1 MRQLMKKL
9 IIIALALLIA
19 IPLFAQKRAIRVD
32 SIRVNDSNI
41 ITDDGTS
48 LKIDPIANR
57 IFTIYNA
64 KSTSNILEIINDYN
78 DDQTGDSIFVVGSTG
93 LATAKGLRWTAENP
107 AAGTDSCGY
116 AWVDDGHGKI
126 YIKASDADSLVLT
139 CDADSARIR
148 SNNPISVYGT
158 TYFWDGISVS
168 SITDRTEYVGES
180 EAVKLLKKVNLT
192 GVKEFANQDDV
203 FVLPYELRDKQ
214 YRDLSR
220 CVSFLLAIAKSQQ
233 AEIEKL
239 KKKMR

>member
-1 MRQLMKKL
+1 MKKL
-9 IIIALALLIA
+9 IIIALTLLIA
-19 IPLFAQKRAIRVD
+19 VPLFAQKRAIRVD

-57 IFTIYNA
+57 IVTIYYT
-64 KSTSNILEIINDYN
+64 KSTSNLLEIINDFN

-116 AWVDDGHGKI
+116 LWIDDGHGKI

-139 CDADSARIR
+139 CDADSARII
-148 SNNPISVYGT
+148 SNNALSIKADVLIWGT
-158 TYFWDGISVS
+158 VS
-168 SITDRTEYVGES
+168 AKTVTDRTEYVGE
-180 EAVKLLKKVNLT
+180 EKAVEVLKKINLSTVN
-192 GVKEFANQDDV
+192 EFENENDV
-203 FVLPYELRDKQ
+203 FVLPYELRERE
-214 YRDLSR
+214 YRSLSR
-220 CVSFLLAIAKSQQ
+220 CVSLLLAVAKSQQ
-233 AEIEKL
+233 SEIEKL

>member
-9 IIIALALLIA
+9 IIIALTLLIA
-19 IPLFAQKRAIRVD
+19 VPLFAQKRAIRVD

-57 IFTIYNA
+57 IVTIYYT
-64 KSTSNILEIINDYN
+64 KSTSNLLEIINDFN

-116 AWVDDGHGKI
+116 LWIDDGHGKI

-139 CDADSARIR
+139 CDADSARII
-148 SNNPISVYGT
+148 SNNALSIKADVLIWGT
-158 TYFWDGISVS
+158 VS
-168 SITDRTEYVGES
+168 AKTVTDRTEYVGE
-180 EAVKLLKKVNLT
+180 EKAVEVLKKINLSTVN
-192 GVKEFANQDDV
+192 EFENENDV
-203 FVLPYELRDKQ
+203 FVLPYELRERE
-214 YRDLSR
+214 YRSLSR
-220 CVSFLLAIAKSQQ
+220 CVSLLLAVAKSQQ
-233 AEIEKL
+233 SEIEKL